1 MMKSKSFTF
10 HFVFGF
16 LMLVSFIVGA
26 ALAQAPA
33 PKAAS
38 KAAPKAA
45 AKTAPSQV
53 DSVIESVKA
62 GLSEALIIR
71 TLKRDN
77 KPADLTPADLVKLK
91 NAGVSENIIGVM
103 LDPASTPAPAA
114 AAAPVAPA
122 PAAPVAAAPAPA
134 PTPEPVAA
142 AAPAPAA
149 SGPTTQ
155 AQKKRVIVD
164 EFDYSTVKTAVQSV
178 FNTQQDIGKGIRA
191 MLVTRLAQANKVV
204 IVERAKMAT
213 LTKEQDFNASNRV
226 KQGSG
231 ARVGQISG
239 ADALLSGD
247 IVVFGRDDKKKSV
260 KGGGLIG
267 GVIGGIASSKNE
279 DKAVVTIDYR
289 LIDAETSEII
299 ATGEAK
305 GESVRKG
312 NALGAIG
319 GVLGKGVA
327 GVQVDMTSSNF
338 AQTIIGEATQ
348 DCVNKLADI
357 LLEQTANMKKT
368 VREVEGRVADVSGK
382 TLVLNVGSNDG
393 VNVGEVFEV
402 LNIVR
407 EVKDPV
413 TKETL
418 DVVTEKTGEMTITS
432 VRDKVATGTYTGSP
446 AKVGFM
452 ARKKI

>member
-16 LMLVSFIVGA
+16 LMLVSFVVGA

-33 PKAAS
+33 PKSSS
-38 KAAPKAA
+38 KTAPKAA

-114 AAAPVAPA
+114 AAPA

-134 PTPEPVAA
+134 PEPVAA

-357 LLEQTANMKKT
+357 LLEQTSNMKKT

>member
-1 MMKSKSFTF
+1 MKLKSFTF
-10 HFVFGF
+10 GLVVLAGF
-16 LMLVSFIVGA
+16 AIGVG
-26 ALAQAPA
+26 LAQTPA
-33 PKAAS
+33 PKAAP
-38 KAAPKAA
+38 KAAPAKAA

-62 GLSEALIIR
+62 GLSESIIIR

-77 KPADLTPADLVKLK
+77 KPADLTTADLVKLK
-91 NAGVSENIIGVM
+91 NAGVSENIINVM
-103 LDPASTPAPAA
+103 LDPSSTPAA
-114 AAAPVAPA
+114 
-122 PAAPVAAAPAPA
+122 AAAPAPA
-134 PTPEPVAA
+134 PAPTAAAAPAPAPAPAPEPVAA
-142 AAPAPAA
+142 AAPAPAPSA
-149 SGPTTQ
+149 ATTQ

-226 KQGSG
+226 KQGTG

-357 LLEQTANMKKT
+357 LLEQTTNMKKS

-402 LNIVR
+402 LNIIR

>member
-1 MMKSKSFTF
+1 MKLKFTL
-10 HFVFGF
+10 VG
-16 LMLVSFIVGA
+16 LILLVSFVVGM
-26 ALAQAPA
+26 ALGQTPAPA
-33 PKAAS
+33 AAP

-45 AKTAPSQV
+45 PAKAKAAPSPV

-62 GLSEALIIR
+62 GLSESLIIR
-71 TLKRDN
+71 TLQRDN
-77 KPADLTPADLVKLK
+77 KPANLTTADLVKLK
-91 NAGVSENIIGVM
+91 NAGVSENIINAM
-103 LDPASTPAPAA
+103 LDPTSAPAA
-114 AAAPVAPA
+114 AAAP
-122 PAAPVAAAPAPA
+122 AAPAPA
-134 PTPEPVAA
+134 PVAA
-142 AAPAPAA
+142 AAPAPAPA
-149 SGPTTQ
+149 PEPVAAAAPPPPAPSGATTQ
-155 AQKKRVIVD
+155 AEKKRVIVD
-164 EFDYSTVKTAVQSV
+164 EFDYSAVKTQVQAV

-191 MLVTRLAQANKVV
+191 MLVTRVAQANKVV
-204 IVERAKMAT
+204 IVERAKLAT

-226 KQGSG
+226 KQGTG

-247 IVVFGRDDKKKSV
+247 IVIFGRDDKKKSV

-279 DKAVVTIDYR
+279 DKAVVVIDYR

-299 ATGEAK
+299 ATGEAR

-319 GVLGKGVA
+319 GALGKGVA
-327 GVQVDMTSSNF
+327 GVQIDMTSSNF
-338 AQTIIGEATQ
+338 AETIIGEATQ
-348 DCVNKLADI
+348 DCVNKLAEI
-357 LLEQTANMKKT
+357 LLGQTANMKKA

-432 VRDKVATGTYTGSP
+432 VRVKVSTGTYTGSP